1 MNNKQSLYLLWA
13 TILNQSQ
20 SAETVLENTFE
31 LFRRLNLFSNFDK
44 EYKNLDY
51 EKIEKNVATKPC
63 LHRFPKN
70 MSINIWYSV
79 CTINEKY
86 NKTYSIKTTLMK
98 NNTYEIEELIN
109 LAIKYNCNTIKFN
122 CVREDG
128 RAVQNKNS
136 IVLSQEEYI
145 ETIKKIEE
153 LSKKYETKIKIRAP
167 LNIFGCDD
175 NYEFIPELGF
185 GCFAGKESICID
197 PIGNVKPCSNYPK
210 EFICGNVK
218 KDNLKY
224 IWNNSV
230 ILKQFRELKGN
241 DICNNCKEY
250 NNCRGGCRYRCFKE
264 GDINRIDPFCYL
276 KNNL

>member
-1 MNNKQSLYLLWA
+1 MDGTEKSMDFIRGKGTYQKTVEGLKLL
-13 TILNQSQ
+13 
-20 SAETVLENTFE
+20 
-31 LFRRLNLFSNFDK
+31 
-44 EYKNLDY
+44 
-51 EKIEKNVATKPC
+51 
-63 LHRFPKN
+63 
-70 MSINIWYSV
+70 
-79 CTINEKY
+79 NEKY

-98 NNTYEIEELIN
+98 NNIYEIEELIN

-128 RAVQNKNS
+128 RAIQNKDS
-136 IVLSQEEYI
+136 IILSQGEYI

-153 LSKKYETKIKIRAP
+153 LRKKYETKIKIRAP

-175 NYEFIPELGF
+175 DYEFIPELGF

-197 PIGNVKPCSNYPK
+197 PIGNVKPCSHYPK

-224 IWNNSV
+224 IWNNSL
-230 ILKQFRELKGN
+230 ILKQFRELEGN

-250 NNCRGGCRYRCFKE
+250 NNCRGGCRYRCFKD
-264 GDINRIDPFCYL
+264 GDINGIDPFCYL